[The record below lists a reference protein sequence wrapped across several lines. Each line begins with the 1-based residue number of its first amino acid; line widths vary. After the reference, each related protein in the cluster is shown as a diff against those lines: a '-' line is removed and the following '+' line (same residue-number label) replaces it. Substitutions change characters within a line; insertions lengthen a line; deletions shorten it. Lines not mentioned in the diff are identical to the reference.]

1 MVAGRCF
8 DFNRKNLN
16 RMIADLVLQGGTIVT
31 DTAEFVGSIA
41 IKDGVILCI
50 GDAAAM
56 PQASQVVDVSGKHVL
71 PGAIDAHVHF
81 REPGY
86 THKETWETGT
96 ASAAMGG
103 VTTVFE
109 MPNTNPP
116 TGTVAALNMKLE
128 AANRQAYVD
137 FGIYGLLGEENLDQL
152 EALIEGGVAAF
163 KCFMGNTF
171 ANLPAPPTG
180 AMLEGFEI
188 VARHGLRIALHAEDA
203 SIMARRQIKL
213 QEAGRCDPLAHL
225 AARPPVV
232 AVEAVS
238 RAAIL
243 AEWTGA
249 RIHILH
255 VSSGDE
261 LRPLREAKARGVDIT
276 AETCP
281 HYLLL
286 DEQAYTDKGSLIRV
300 NPPVREKSHQD
311 QLWAGVRDG
320 TIDMIATDHAPHSH
334 EEKHRDDIWRADCGF
349 TGVETQ
355 MPLMLT
361 QVLAGRLTLND
372 YVRMTSTAPARAFGL
387 YPRKGALLPGS
398 DADIVVVDLE
408 REESVDAGVLQSK
421 GSSTPFDKVVVK
433 GVPIHTLVRGRFV
446 MKDRALVTAAKGTGL
461 SVRRIQQMPP
471 ATPRNV
477 EHTTAAIIKG
487 GPAR

>member
-1 MVAGRCF
+1 
-8 DFNRKNLN
+8 
-16 RMIADLVLQGGTIVT
+16 MIADLVIKGATIVT
-31 DTAEFVGSIA
+31 DTARFRGAIA
-41 IKDGVILCI
+41 VKDGAILCI
-50 GDAAAM
+50 GDDAAM
-56 PQASQVVDVSGKHVL
+56 PEAVEVLDAAGKYVL

-109 MPNTNPP
+109 MPNTDPP
-116 TGTVAALNMKLE
+116 TGTVAALNLKFE
-128 AANRQAYVD
+128 AAKKAYVD
-137 FGIYGLLGEENLDQL
+137 FGIYGLLAENNIDEL
-152 EALIEGGVAAF
+152 EALISGGVAAF

-171 ANLPAPPTG
+171 GNLPAPPTG

-188 VARHGLRIALHAEDA
+188 VAKHGLRIALHAENA
-203 SIMARRQIKL
+203 SIMARRQLKL
-213 QEAGRCDPLAHL
+213 QAAGRHDPIAHL

-286 DEQAYTDKGSLIRV
+286 DEHAYTEKGSLIRV
-300 NPPVREKSHQD
+300 NPPVREKTHQD
-311 QLWAGVRDG
+311 QLWAAVRDR
-320 TIDMIATDHAPHSH
+320 TIDMIATDHAPHSTS
-334 EEKHRDDIWRADCGF
+334 EKHNDDIWRADCGF
-349 TGVETQ
+349 SGVETQ
-355 MPLMLT
+355 MPLMLS
-361 QVLAGRLTLND
+361 QVVAGRMTLND
-372 YVRMTSTAPARAFGL
+372 YVRMTSTAPAWAFGL

-398 DADIVVVDLE
+398 DADLVVVDLD
-408 REESVDAGVLQSK
+408 REHTIASATLQTK
-421 GSSTPFDKVVVK
+421 GPSTPFDGTRVK

-446 MKDRALVTAAKGTGL
+446 MKNCRLMTEARGHGR
-461 SVRRIQQMPP
+461 SVRRIQQMPE
-471 ATPRNV
+471 PRPKNL
-477 EHTTAAIIKG
+477 EHTTAAIIK
-487 GPAR
+487 AR